1 MDSTL
6 SSSANNSSLDS
17 SLIDNFGIA
26 SLIVVLGV
34 SLSWFVLK
42 MNSGSTSLALPAIPA
57 LALTVGV
64 AATSADEDL
73 TPMQRAEMAFA
84 AGNIGEPAQASALY
98 FYQQAIAAEPN
109 NAEAVDGLSRVASH
123 LLGTAES
130 SVFRNDWSDARA
142 YTNLVLAALPSHEQA
157 QGLLVRIERY
167 QRVETLLSLATVQV
181 SESRLTTPGGNNALG
196 TYRRILTLDPGNE
209 AATQGIESIA
219 QRLLAG
225 AQTAAFA
232 GDTARAGRLVEK
244 VRAFAPNHSGV
255 QETEKLSKQWTRIS
269 SDQSARVELLAA
281 AKALREDKLVAPKGD
296 NALALFRGVLAKDPA
311 SEAATRGLDLV
322 AKELISRAWTQ
333 IRGQDLSGAAQ
344 AVADAKLAGAQESSL
359 AELTGEIRYQNR
371 LANARLG
378 RIELQLAVSKL
389 TNISQISPEYPK
401 RAASKGITGWAS
413 VEFIVSP
420 EGDVVEANL
429 IESSNDL
436 FDRAALEAIK
446 KWRFEPYLQEGRAV
460 PVKSGVRFSFEP
472 S

>member
-6 SSSANNSSLDS
+6 SSTAKDS
-17 SLIDNFGIA
+17 SLIDSFGIA

-64 AATSADEDL
+64 AATSTDAEL

-84 AGNIGEPAQASALY
+84 AGNIGEPSQGSALY

-109 NAEAVDGLSRVASH
+109 NAEAADGLSRVASH

-130 SVFRNDWSDARA
+130 SVFRNDWTDART
-142 YTNLVLAALPSHEQA
+142 YTNLVLAALPNHEQA
-157 QGLLVRIERY
+157 QNLMVRIERY
-167 QRVETLLSLATVQV
+167 QRVETLVSFATTQV
-181 SESRLTTPGGNNALG
+181 SESRLTTPRGNNALE
-196 TYRRILTLDPGNE
+196 TYRRILSLDPGNE
-209 AATQGIESIA
+209 AATLGIESIA

-232 GDTARAGRLVEK
+232 GDT
-244 VRAFAPNHSGV
+244 VRASGLVAKVKTFAPNHIGV

-281 AKALREDKLVAPKGD
+281 AKALREDKLVAPKD
-296 NALALFRGVLAKDPA
+296 NNALALFRGVLAKDPE

-333 IRGQDLSGAAQ
+333 IRAQDLSGAAQ
-344 AVADAKLAGAQESSL
+344 AVADAKLAGAQKSSL
-359 AELTGEIRYQNR
+359 AELTGEIGYQNR

-378 RIELQLAVSKL
+378 RIELQLAVSQL
-389 TNISQISPEYPK
+389 NTISRISPVYPK

-413 VEFIVSP
+413 VEFTVSP
-420 EGDVVEANL
+420 QGDVVEANL